1 MHVDFVVRF
10 DPDAASALA
19 GGTPPETAGFMSL
32 ASVLADF
39 GAQLRPQFPG
49 VTDPEL
55 RSYYILTGVADEDAE
70 AITAALRELD
80 EVEYAYPQPTP
91 FPA

>member
-1 MHVDFVVRF
+1 MDFVVRF
-10 DPDAASALA
+10 GPEAASALA
-19 GGTPPETAGFMSL
+19 GGTPPESAGFTGL
-32 ASVLADF
+32 ASILADS

-70 AITAALRELD
+70 RVTAALRELD